1 MRSKV
6 TLGNGAEAEMVAMR
20 DKHGRIARPR
30 KSGFTGFTLSELDVD
45 PESSMLAAA
54 IVADTMLMAAGGRGW
69 L

>member
-6 TLGNGAEAEMVAMR
+6 TLGNGAEAEMVAML
-20 DKHGRIARPR
+20 DKHGRIALPR

-54 IVADTMLMAAGGRGW
+54 VVADTMLMAAGGRGW